1 VNARWF
7 TAPAVACA
15 SPSAARV
22 DPAFMAEVLKELE
35 ARAARTALEEGLA
48 KTRVQVAEARRRIA
62 ATTRPA
68 GAAAADWSRVDA
80 ITASRG
86 RLYAGHRRALQNALP
101 LAERELE
108 AALEQAAAAR
118 RAAGPLAP
126 ADQATL
132 DERLRAAGDRVAAIT
147 ARLARAP
154 GWAQV
159 DAITAAHGPLS
170 APDRKA
176 LKDALPLAEREL
188 EAALDR
194 AAAIRARA
202 AGTAAR
208 RPRAGQAGWARVD
221 AITAS
226 AGPLTPADRATLE
239 KGLLAAEAAA
249 GTARARVDAITARL
263 VPWSNRA
270 GPAPRAV

>member
-1 VNARWF
+1 MNARWF
-7 TAPAVACA
+7 TAPAVAGA

-35 ARAARTALEEGLA
+35 TRAARTALEEGLA
-48 KTRVQVAEARRRIA
+48 KTRVQVAEARRRTA
-62 ATTRPA
+62 ATARPA
-68 GAAAADWSRVDA
+68 GAAAAGWSRVDA

-118 RAAGPLAP
+118 RAAGLLTP
-126 ADQATL
+126 AGQATL

-154 GWAQV
+154 VWAQV
-159 DAITAAHGPLS
+159 DAITAAHGPLP

-226 AGPLTPADRATLE
+226 DGPLTPADRATLE

-263 VPWSNRA
+263 VPWPNRA

>member
-7 TAPAVACA
+7 TAPAVAGG
-15 SPSAARV
+15 SQHAARV

-35 ARAARTALEEGLA
+35 ARAARAALEEGLA
-48 KTRVQVAEARRRIA
+48 KARRQVTEARRRTTPPARPDRA
-62 ATTRPA
+62 ATAEWARI
-68 GAAAADWSRVDA
+68 DA

-86 RLYAGHRRALQNALP
+86 RLYAGHRRALKNALP
-101 LAERELE
+101 LAEREL
-108 AALEQAAAAR
+108 QAAQDQVAAR
-118 RAAGPLAP
+118 RATGPLAP
-126 ADQATL
+126 AGKAAL
-132 DERLRAAGDRVAAIT
+132 EERLRAAGDRVAAIT

-154 GWAQV
+154 VWAQV

-176 LKDALPLAEREL
+176 LKNALPLAEREL

-194 AAAIRARA
+194 TAAIRARA

-249 GTARARVDAITARL
+249 GTARARAGAITARL
-263 VPWSNRA
+263 VPWPNRA
-270 GPAPRAV
+270 ELAPRTV